1 MNEQRRTED
10 TARKSNENGTKI
22 LERSIKKRRKID
34 EISILG
40 GLGARGRLRDAAGR
54 VRNGL
59 GMPTWAVLATKLA
72 VLGASW
78 APSWPSRAP
87 SLPSWAPSGPSRT
100 SFCAQVRAK
109 AFFDRFSDELSM
121 KNRSSV
127 LIVFVT
133 LVDVFFDRF
142 SIHCR
147 SIFRSTSTSHFESSI
162 GAEPRFLSPLSMF
175 FDVFSKTRVRDRR
188 QKRSTLQTK
197 IDC

>member
-1 MNEQRRTED
+1 M
-10 TARKSNENGTKI
+10 KF
-22 LERSIKKRRKID
+22 RSWAVWA
-34 EISILG
+34 
-40 GLGARGRLRDAAGR
+40 LGADSGTLRDASGTA
-54 VRNGL
+54 L
-59 GMPTWAVLATKLA
+59 GCQ
-72 VLGASW
+72 LGQSWPPSWRFW

-175 FDVFSKTRVRDRR
+175 FDVFSKTRVRDRK
-188 QKRSTLQTK
+188 QKRSTLRTK